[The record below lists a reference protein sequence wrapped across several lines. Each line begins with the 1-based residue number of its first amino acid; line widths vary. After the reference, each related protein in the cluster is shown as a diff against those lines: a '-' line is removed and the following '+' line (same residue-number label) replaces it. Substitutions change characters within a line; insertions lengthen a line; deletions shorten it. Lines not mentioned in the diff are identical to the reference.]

1 MLYKLPE
8 ETLMLQETVRRFVEN
23 ELIPLESKF
32 PERPN
37 SYELPD
43 EEFLKLTAKVHEMG
57 LTARE
62 TPEDAGG
69 AGLGTL
75 DNCVVTEQVHRST
88 AGCSVF
94 SATFASMLYELGTEE
109 QKEKYMVP
117 SV

>member
-8 ETLMLQETVRRFVEN
+8 ETLMLQDTVKRFVDN

-43 EEFLKLTAKVHEMG
+43 DVFLELTAKVHEMG

-75 DNCVVTEQVHRST
+75 DNCIVTEQVHRST
-88 AGCSVF
+88 AG
-94 SATFASMLYELGTEE
+94 
-109 QKEKYMVP
+109 
-117 SV
+117 

>member
-23 ELIPLESKF
+23 ELIPLETKF

-57 LTARE
+57 Y
-62 TPEDAGG
+62 DWGQVQG
-69 AGLGTL
+69 AGYWCYQGKTL
-75 DNCVVTEQVHRST
+75 R
-88 AGCSVF
+88 
-94 SATFASMLYELGTEE
+94 ELVS
-109 QKEKYMVP
+109 EK
-117 SV
+117 SN